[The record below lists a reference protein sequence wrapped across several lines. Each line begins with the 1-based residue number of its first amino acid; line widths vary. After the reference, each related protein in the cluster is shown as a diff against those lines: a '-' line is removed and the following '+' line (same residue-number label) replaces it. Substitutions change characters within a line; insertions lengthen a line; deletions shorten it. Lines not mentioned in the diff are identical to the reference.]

1 MPVLNI
7 TTYIIT
13 STTGLTKPGEI
24 LALYRLKSLSLA
36 YKAKL
41 KSPCFNYNN
50 NNNNKTNAK
59 HEFNDVKYEGY

>member
-1 MPVLNI
+1 MPVLNF

-13 STTGLTKPGEI
+13 STTGLTKPGEVGEI

-41 KSPCFNYNN
+41 KSPCFN

-59 HEFNDVKYEGY
+59 HECNVKYEGY